1 MPKTSKPTSP
11 TRQSNVPGKNSVTRS
26 RWVPAIAVGAAIAS
40 AVVAGVTVMPAVIS
54 APAKT
59 AVSATSAASTPAP
72 SASRVAAAPASQE
85 LAQVEPSEALPDN
98 SAALRAF
105 WAQASELKGFETG
118 SALAATRL
126 VVMFDPQCI
135 HCAHLWQEAA
145 SLKLPMRITWV
156 PVGLLGPSSRAQ
168 AAHMS
173 DNFRDTAALDA
184 HERKVAAQ
192 GPLRDAVPEASA
204 AAKET
209 VAVRTK
215 LLLDAGVRGVPL
227 MLVKTVDGQLR
238 AHEGSMSAEMLRR
251 WAAP

>member
-1 MPKTSKPTSP
+1 MSKTSKTASG
-11 TRQSNVPGKNSVTRS
+11 TRRGNALDKPNPTRS
-26 RWVPAIAVGAAIAS
+26 RWVPTIAVAAALAS
-40 AVVAGVTVMPAVIS
+40 ALVAGVTVMPSVGS

-59 AVSATSAASTPAP
+59 DVSTPQAAPSTAPAASQAATI
-72 SASRVAAAPASQE
+72 SAGQE
-85 LAQVEPSEALPDN
+85 LAQVRPSKALPDG

-105 WAQASELKGFETG
+105 WAQASGLKGFETG
-118 SALAATRL
+118 SALAATHL

-135 HCAHLWQEAA
+135 HCAHLWQEVA

-173 DNFRDTAALDA
+173 DNFRDIAALDA

-209 VAVRTK
+209 VAVRTR
-215 LLLDAGVRGVPL
+215 LLVDAGVEGVPL
-227 MLVKTVDGQLR
+227 MLVKTADGQLR
-238 AHEGSMSAEMLRR
+238 AHEGSMPADMLRR